1 MLSFRQIASVV
12 WTFMLFMVAGALVM
26 NLRYKS
32 LDEGDALYLDT
43 WTGKVHSAAP
53 TVALAETVAP
63 EAPEL
68 ATSLDGVEIFLLD
81 RLRERDVE
89 RQLESTRA
97 RLDRLRLRLEN
108 VVVEPGCQSIRFAFP
123 AHVEH

>member
-12 WTFMLFMVAGALVM
+12 WTFMLFMVAAALVM
-26 NLRYKS
+26 NLRYKP

-43 WTGKVHSAAP
+43 WTGKVRSAAP

-68 ATSLDGVEIFLLD
+68 AASVNGMEIILLE
-81 RLRERDVE
+81 RLREREVE
-89 RQLESTRA
+89 RQLEHARA